1 MVGLLNAV
9 KQPGGE
15 PAVGVLVT
23 LVAQELDPVREWL
36 LDLVAECLR
45 GGGVVI
51 ATTEASAVDRLPEP
65 EIQAIESGDRRRTK
79 SRARWAASGIP

>member
-1 MVGLLNAV
+1 MGLLDAV

-15 PAVGVLVT
+15 PAVRVLVT
-23 LVAQELDPVREWL
+23 LVAQELDSAEDGV

-65 EIQAIESGDRRRTK
+65 EIQAIAVGGSVSDQ
-79 SRARWAASGIP
+79 SRARWAAPGIP